1 MGINVKNLAL
11 SVFLPGINRLAKDCW
26 GTGFMKLVSPL
37 IPVVGIP
44 IAVSWYF
51 VDIGY
56 AVAGSDGYPKCR
68 NKKES
73 KPTSPKVVS
82 PPKMKRTKVVPVKG
96 GGKTRS
102 RRRKSGRHSRRR
114 RRK

>member
-26 GTGFMKLVSPL
+26 KTGFMKLFSPA

-44 IAVSWYF
+44 IAVTWYF

-56 AVAGSDGYPKCR
+56 AVAGSDGYPKCPWQ
-68 NKKES
+68 KKS
-73 KPTSPKVVS
+73 KPPSP
-82 PPKMKRTKVVPVKG
+82 KVVPVKG